1 MIYAHGMHGRFR
13 LGYGAQFIHVAA
25 AMAEGRA
32 EIDRLV
38 ADGAD
43 PNARD
48 AGGCAPLHYAAW
60 NNPVGEVAAALFEAG
75 ADPEAC
81 DGHGSKPLDYAI
93 TAVNETFIET
103 ALDAGA
109 DPAGGGDA
117 VEEARDMA
125 RYGCPAFG
133 ETEAYRRLLRAGA
146 RLRSVED

>member
-13 LGYGAQFIHVAA
+13 PGFGAQSLHVAA
-25 AMAEGRA
+25 AMAGDRT

-38 ADGAD
+38 SKGAD

-48 AGGCAPLHYAAW
+48 VGGCTPLHYAAW
-60 NNPVGEVAAALFEAG
+60 NNPVAEVAAALFEAG
-75 ADPEAC
+75 ADPESR
-81 DGHGSKPLDYAI
+81 DGHGSKPLDYAV
-93 TAVNETFIET
+93 TAANETFIEA

-109 DPAGGGDA
+109 DPTGGGDA
-117 VEEARDMA
+117 VEDARDMA

-133 ETEAYRRLLRAGA
+133 ETEAYRRLLRAGT